1 MEQLSFSNDSE
12 SRRSICPKRAFGI
25 NGLVTKEEMDGGEV
39 KDDINISSDQAKVLF
54 LIAEKNQEIVRQV
67 LDEFGFEGSRDI
79 TKFMY
84 ENVCNRIKQL
94 VDAATDMSNVIEE
107 EDIETD
113 EIQDNSFDYKTDIED
128 LPWNERQKTIRL
140 GEYIPW
146 SP

>member
-1 MEQLSFSNDSE
+1 
-12 SRRSICPKRAFGI
+12 
-25 NGLVTKEEMDGGEV
+25 MDGGEV

-128 LPWNERQKTIRL
+128 LPWNER
-140 GEYIPW
+140 
-146 SP
+146 